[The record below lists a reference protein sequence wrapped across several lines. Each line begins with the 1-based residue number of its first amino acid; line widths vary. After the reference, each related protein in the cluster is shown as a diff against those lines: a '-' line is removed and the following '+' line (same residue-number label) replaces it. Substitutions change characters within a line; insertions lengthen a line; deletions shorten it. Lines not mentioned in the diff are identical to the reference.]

1 MRILLVTD
9 AWHPQVNGVV
19 RTLTRTMQGLED
31 KGHEVMCLTPDGART
46 IPMPTY
52 PEIRLALV
60 TPAEVS
66 RRISGFAPDCVHI
79 ATEGPLGW
87 MARRHCLK
95 HNMAFTTSFHSRF
108 PEMLV
113 NRLPIP
119 GLERLAYALL
129 RRFHAPAAAT
139 LVPTP
144 TVTRRL
150 GDLGFSN
157 LKTWTRGV
165 DTDLFKPHQGDVFEG
180 LARPVM
186 LCAGR
191 VAVEKNI
198 EAFLQ
203 TDLPGTKVVV
213 GDGPQLAEL
222 KQRYPDTVFTGY
234 RTGDDL
240 ARTLSS
246 ADVFVFPSKTDTFG
260 LVMLEALACGVPVAA
275 FPVEGPIDVITSPRA
290 GVLDDDL
297 ATAISAALK
306 LDRQD
311 CIDFAK
317 TFSWDRVTEQFEASL
332 VPADRN
338 PPNHRRAASGRAF
351 AGRHTS
357 NTGI

>member
-19 RTLTRTMQGLED
+19 RTLDRTMEGLRD

-60 TPAEVS
+60 TPSEVS
-66 RRISGFAPDCVHI
+66 RRISAFAPECVHI

-87 MARRHCLK
+87 MARRHCLR

-113 NRLPIP
+113 NRLPVP

-129 RRFHAPAAAT
+129 RRFHAPSAAT

-150 GDLGFSN
+150 GQLGFSN

-165 DTDLFKPHQGDVFEG
+165 DTDLFKPYRKRVFDD

-246 ADVFVFPSKTDTFG
+246 ADVFVFPSQSDTFG

-306 LDRQD
+306 LDRHD
-311 CIDFAK
+311 CIAFAR

-332 VPADRN
+332 VPAARN
-338 PPNHRRAASGRAF
+338 PPDRRL
-351 AGRHTS
+351 AGAKQRFSTAKNS
-357 NTGI
+357 SVA

>member
-19 RTLTRTMQGLED
+19 RTLTCTVQGLRGN
-31 KGHEVMCLTPDGART
+31 GHEVMCLTPDGIRT
-46 IPMPTY
+46 VAMPTY

-60 TPAEVS
+60 SAREVS
-66 RRISGFAPDCVHI
+66 RQIAGFEPECIHI

-95 HNMAFTTSFHSRF
+95 YGLAFTTSFHSRF
-108 PEMLV
+108 PEMLSS
-113 NRLPIP
+113 RLPVP
-119 GLERLAYALL
+119 GLERMAYAVL
-129 RRFHAPAAAT
+129 RRFHDPAAAT

-150 GDLGFSN
+150 AGLGFSH

-165 DTDLFKPHQGDVFEG
+165 DTQLFRPFSTNLFDG

-191 VAVEKNI
+191 VAIEKNI
-198 EAFLQ
+198 EAFLKAEVA
-203 TDLPGTKVVV
+203 GSKVVV
-213 GDGPQLAEL
+213 GDGPQLADL
-222 KQRYPDTVFTGY
+222 KQRYADVVFTGY
-234 RTGDDL
+234 RTGDEL
-240 ARTLSS
+240 ARTVAS
-246 ADVFVFPSKTDTFG
+246 ADVFVFPSRTDTFG

-275 FPVEGPIDVITSPRA
+275 YPVEGPIDVITSPRA

-297 ATAISAALK
+297 AVAIEMALT
-306 LDRQD
+306 LDPRD
-311 CIDFAK
+311 CIAFAK

-332 VPADRN
+332 VPASRATRDRQ
-338 PPNHRRAASGRAF
+338 RASSKRNF
-351 AGRHTS
+351 S
-357 NTGI
+357 TGKTGPVA

>member
-1 MRILLVTD
+1 MRTLLVTD

-19 RTLTRTMQGLED
+19 RTLTRTMEGLRD
-31 KGHEVMCLTPDGART
+31 RGHEVMCLTPEGHRT

-60 TPAEVS
+60 TPSEVS
-66 RRISGFAPDCVHI
+66 RRIEAFDPECVHI

-95 HNMAFTTSFHSRF
+95 HGLEFTTSFHSRF

-113 NRLPIP
+113 NRVPMP
-119 GLERLAYALL
+119 GLERMAYSLL
-129 RRFHAPAAAT
+129 RRFHAPADAT

-150 GDLGFSN
+150 AGLGFSN

-165 DTDLFKPHQGDVFEG
+165 DTDLFKPSTTDVFEG

-198 EAFLQ
+198 DAFLE
-203 TDLPGTKVVV
+203 TDVPGSKVVV
-213 GDGPQLAEL
+213 GDGPELADL
-222 KQRYPDTVFTGY
+222 KQRYPHVTFTGY
-234 RTGDDL
+234 RTGEDL
-240 ARTLSS
+240 ARTFSS
-246 ADVFVFPSKTDTFG
+246 ADVFVFPSQSDTFG

-275 FPVEGPIDVITSPRA
+275 YPVEGPIDVITSPRA
-290 GVLDDDL
+290 GALDDDL
-297 ATAISAALK
+297 GVAISKALT

-311 CIDFAK
+311 CIEFAR
-317 TFSWDRVTEQFEASL
+317 TFSWDRVTDQFETAL
-332 VPADRN
+332 VPANRTTPDRRHAGVKRKFSPEKNN
-338 PPNHRRAASGRAF
+338 PVA
-351 AGRHTS
+351 
-357 NTGI
+357 

>member
-19 RTLTRTMQGLED
+19 RTLTRTMQGLRD
-31 KGHEVMCLTPDGART
+31 RGHEVMCLTPDGHRT
-46 IPMPTY
+46 MAMPTY

-60 TPAEVS
+60 TPANVS
-66 RRISGFAPDCVHI
+66 RRISAFAPECVHV

-87 MARRHCLK
+87 MARRHCVK

-113 NRLPIP
+113 NRLPVP
-119 GLERLAYALL
+119 GLERLAYSLL
-129 RRFHAPAAAT
+129 RRFHAPADAT

-150 GDLGFSN
+150 AGLSFSN

-165 DTDLFKPHQGDVFEG
+165 DTDLFKPSSKDVFAG
-180 LARPVM
+180 LARPIM

-198 EAFLQ
+198 EAFLE
-203 TDLPGTKVVV
+203 TDAPGSKVVV
-213 GDGPQLAEL
+213 GDGPQLADL
-222 KQRYPDTVFTGY
+222 KQRYPHAVFTGY

-240 ARTLSS
+240 ARTLAS
-246 ADVFVFPSKTDTFG
+246 ADVFVFPSRTDTFG

-275 FPVEGPIDVITSPRA
+275 YPVEGPIDVITSPHA

-297 ATAISAALK
+297 ATAIKRALQ
-306 LDRQD
+306 LERGDCVTFVRQ
-311 CIDFAK
+311 
-317 TFSWDRVTEQFEASL
+317 FSWDSVVDQFSSALVQARNQSGHMARQGVPCEKAEQI
-332 VPADRN
+332 
-338 PPNHRRAASGRAF
+338 RAPVA
-351 AGRHTS
+351 
-357 NTGI
+357 

>member
-19 RTLTRTMQGLED
+19 RTLTCTMQGLRA
-31 KGHEVMCLTPDGART
+31 KGHEVMCLTPEGHRT

-60 TPAEVS
+60 TPVAIS
-66 RRISGFAPDCVHI
+66 RRITAFDPECVHI
-79 ATEGPLGW
+79 STEVPLGW
-87 MARRHCLK
+87 MARRHCEK
-95 HNMAFTTSFHSRF
+95 HGLAFTTSFHSRF

-113 NRLPIP
+113 NRLRVP
-119 GLERLAYALL
+119 GLERMAYALL
-129 RRFHAPAAAT
+129 RRFHAPADAT

-150 GDLGFSN
+150 RGLRFSN

-165 DTDLFKPHQGDVFEG
+165 DTDLFKPHQTDVFAG

-191 VAVEKNI
+191 VAIEKNI
-198 EAFLQ
+198 EAFLD
-203 TDLPGTKVVV
+203 TDVPGSKVVV
-213 GDGPQLAEL
+213 GDGPQLADL
-222 KQRYPDTVFTGY
+222 KQRYPHVVFTGY

-240 ARTLSS
+240 ARTLAS
-246 ADVFVFPSKTDTFG
+246 ADVFVFPSRTDTFG

-275 FPVEGPIDVITSPRA
+275 YPVEGPIDVITSPRA

-297 ATAISAALK
+297 AAAISKALK

-311 CIDFAK
+311 CVAFAK

-332 VPADRN
+332 VPVNRN
-338 PPNHRRAASGRAF
+338 TPGRRRAAAGRGF
-351 AGRHTS
+351 PVRHTS
-357 NTGI
+357 NTTI

>member
-19 RTLTRTMQGLED
+19 RTLTRTIKGLRD
-31 KGHEVMCLTPDGART
+31 KGHKVMCLTPEGHRT

-60 TPAEVS
+60 TPGEVS
-66 RRISGFAPDCVHI
+66 RRVRVFDPECIHI

-95 HNMAFTTSFHSRF
+95 HGLAFTTSFHSRF

-113 NRLPIP
+113 NRLPVP

-129 RRFHAPAAAT
+129 RQFHGPADAT

-150 GDLGFSN
+150 TGLRFSN

-165 DTDLFKPHQGDVFEG
+165 DMDLFKPSTSDVFGG
-180 LARPVM
+180 LVRPVM

-198 EAFLQ
+198 GAFLEA
-203 TDLPGTKVVV
+203 DVPGSKVVV
-213 GDGPQLAEL
+213 GDGPQLADL
-222 KQRYPDTVFTGY
+222 KQRYPDVVFTGY

-240 ARTLSS
+240 SRALAS
-246 ADVFVFPSKTDTFG
+246 ADVFVFPSRTDTFG

-275 FPVEGPIDVITSPRA
+275 YPVEGPIDVITSSRA

-297 ATAISAALK
+297 GVAISKALT

-311 CIDFAK
+311 CIDFAG
-317 TFSWDRVTEQFEASL
+317 TFSWDRVTDQFEASL
-332 VPADRN
+332 VPANRN
-338 PPNHRRAASGRAF
+338 PPDHRRAA
-351 AGRHTS
+351 AGRGFPASHTS
-357 NTGI
+357 NTGA